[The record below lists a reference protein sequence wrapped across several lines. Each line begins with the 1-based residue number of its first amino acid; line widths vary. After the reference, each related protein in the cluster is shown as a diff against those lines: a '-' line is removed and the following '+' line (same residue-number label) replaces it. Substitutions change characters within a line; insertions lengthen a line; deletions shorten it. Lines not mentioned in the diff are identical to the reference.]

1 MDNNRE
7 YWIDAVRSFACLC
20 VIMTHAAI
28 PNGSDGQYMVAI
40 YNYFAV
46 GGASI
51 LFFMISGALI
61 LNKERDTIPF
71 MKKRVTRIVFPMV
84 FWSLF
89 FIGVKY
95 LQGIFTAQE
104 AIEKVIRIPFGPQ
117 VGVYWFIYVI
127 FGIYMLTPILSVWLN
142 RCSKKDLEIY
152 LIIWGVTLFLPY
164 LNIIDPRFLC
174 LISYVR
180 GYLYYF
186 YGFIGFALLGHYLRR
201 YANIT
206 IDQRKYL
213 YLFIAIVAIL
223 PIVLYALSV
232 PHDVVQDRLS
242 INVVLLAICYFVI
255 LKHIHYSPKWSA
267 RLYDFAQHTFGIYL
281 VHFYLMRDLIWSL
294 FYSYNIHY
302 AIQVP
307 LIVIVTATL
316 SYLIVHAISKLPFSK
331 YIVGL

>member
-20 VIMTHAAI
+20 VIATHAAI
-28 PNGSDGQYMVAI
+28 PNGSDGQYMVAV
-40 YNYFAV
+40 YNYLAV

-95 LQGIFTAQE
+95 LQGNFTSQE
-104 AIEKVIRIPFGPQ
+104 AVGKVLRIPFGPQ
-117 VGVYWFIYVI
+117 IGVYWFIYVI
-127 FGIYMLTPILSVWLN
+127 FGIYMLTPIMSVWLN

-152 LIIWGVTLFLPY
+152 LMIWGITLFLPY
-164 LNIIDPRFLC
+164 LNIIDSRFMD
-174 LISYVR
+174 LISYVG

-201 YANIT
+201 YVNISAN
-206 IDQRKYL
+206 QRRYFYL
-213 YLFIAIVAIL
+213 YIAVVAIL
-223 PIVLYALSV
+223 PVVLYAMPV
-232 PHDVVQDRLS
+232 PHSVVQDRLS
-242 INVVLLAICYFVI
+242 VNVVLLAICYFVL

-281 VHFYLMRDLIWSL
+281 VHYYLMRDIVWSW
-294 FYSYNIHY
+294 FEPYNIHY
-302 AIQVP
+302 AFQVP
-307 LIVIVTATL
+307 LIVVVTASL
-316 SYLIVHAISKLPFSK
+316 SYLIVHAISKLPYSK